1 MSINGGWI
9 ILIAVIALLFIIPV
23 AVFAY
28 IALMIEET
36 FKDKE
41 SKWDE

>member
-1 MSINGGWI
+1 MSINGGLI

-28 IALMIEET
+28 IAHMIEET
-36 FKDKE
+36 LKDKE

>member
-9 ILIAVIALLFIIPV
+9 ILIAVIALVFIVPV
-23 AVFAY
+23 AIFAY
-28 IALMIEET
+28 IASMIEASLRE
-36 FKDKE
+36 KD